1 MTASKPRQTKA
12 KKHHYIPRSFQ
23 ERFSGP
29 DLNLWFYDKRE
40 RAFGVRRKPIARLF
54 RGWELYTVV
63 GLDGARDR
71 TTETR
76 LSVIEGRAS
85 PILDRVITEAREGR
99 ASLFSE
105 AERLALS
112 TFFIAQFRRSPDLHN
127 TVAGRRRV
135 DDAVAEVI
143 AEWEAA
149 GHIAPS
155 SQRSAVENE
164 RLGRKI
170 RGNLLAE
177 NAAAPMETASP
188 VMMQRGFTT
197 GVIRLPQRS
206 FVLGSTQFA
215 RLLSPQRRQDL
226 GDPGSELW
234 LPIASDV
241 ALCSHGL
248 PGRGRLLEIDRDQ
261 DVRKVNGAIV
271 SASTVFASPNRELVE
286 ALSRRMGEYQPPE
299 GEIAVPPSAFNQ
311 ERT

>member
-1 MTASKPRQTKA
+1 MSKTKPRQTKA
-12 KKHHYIPRSFQ
+12 KKHHYIPKSFQ

-29 DLNLWFYDKRE
+29 DLHLWFYDKRE
-40 RAFGVRRKPIARLF
+40 RAFGVRKKPIARLF
-54 RGWELYTVV
+54 RGYDLYTVV

-76 LSVIEGRAS
+76 LSAIEGRAS
-85 PILDRVITEAREGR
+85 PILDRVIAEAREGR
-99 ASLFSE
+99 VSMFSE

-112 TFFIAQFRRSPDLHN
+112 TFFIAQFRRSPDLHI

-149 GHIAPS
+149 GLIALS

-164 RLGRKI
+164 RLSRKI

-177 NAAAPMETASP
+177 NAAAPLLTASP
-188 VMMQRGFTT
+188 VMMQRGFAT

-215 RLLSPQRRQDL
+215 RLLSPQGRQDL

-248 PGRGRLLEIDRDQ
+248 PGAGRLLEFVRDE
-261 DVRKVNGAIV
+261 DVLKVNGEIV
-271 SASTVFASPNRELVE
+271 RASTVLAAASRELVE
-286 ALSRRMGEYQPPE
+286 ELSRGMGEYQPPD
-299 GEIAVPPSAFNQ
+299 GEIAVPPSTFNQ
-311 ERT
+311 K